1 MSLRLLALLLLSL
14 LLPACAGQRPQSRP
28 DQVISPPLTFALP
41 LVEERLLDNGLRL
54 YLNPDHELP
63 LVEISLMIGAGSIGE
78 PATKSGLVQ
87 LYAAALRSGGAGPL
101 APKAFD
107 DQLEALAADLSV
119 SSGSYAV
126 SCGLSLHRDDLESGL
141 AVLADLL
148 RRPRFD
154 KGRLELA
161 RRQMLEG
168 IRRQNDEP
176 GVIAQR
182 QLRRALYGDHPLGRT
197 PSLASVH
204 AIDRLDLL
212 DFHRRYVLPNNL
224 WLAVSGDFDPA
235 EMEQLLDKLF
245 GDWPLQAFELQHI
258 PPLTAPAEP
267 VVLAV
272 SKEVPQT
279 TVLLGQRGITKD
291 HPDLYALRVMNF
303 ILGGGGFNSRL
314 MREVRSNRGLAYS
327 VYSYF
332 QAGRRLPGLFVAGCE
347 TRTATVDEV
356 VALMRAEMRRIS
368 DEPVSAEE
376 LELARES
383 LINSFVFAFEDPHE
397 VVSQAMRLNFY
408 GYAEDYLQRYRDRL
422 AAVTA
427 DEVLEAARRHLQWD
441 GQTIVLVG
449 EQRGQTQ
456 PAERFGLPVAGL
468 TEGN

>member
-1 MSLRLLALLLLSL
+1 MSLRILALLLIAL
-14 LLPACAGQRPQSRP
+14 LLPACVGQRLQPRP
-28 DQVISPPLTFALP
+28 DQITSSPLTFAVP
-41 LVEERLLDNGLRL
+41 QVEQRVLDNGMRL

-63 LVEISLMIGAGSIGE
+63 LINISLMIGAGSIGE
-78 PATKSGLVQ
+78 PAAKSGLVQ
-87 LYAAALRSGGAGPL
+87 LYAAALRSGGAGRLSPQ
-101 APKAFD
+101 AFD
-107 DQLEALAADLSV
+107 DKLEGIAADLAV
-119 SSGSYAV
+119 SSGSYSV
-126 SCGLSLHRDDLESGL
+126 SCGLSLHRADLESGL

-154 KGRLELA
+154 KGRVELA

-176 GVIAQR
+176 GVLAQR

-197 PSLASVH
+197 PSLDSVED
-204 AIDRLDLL
+204 IDRQDLL

-224 WLAVSGDFDPA
+224 WLAVSGDFDPT
-235 EMEQLLDKLF
+235 EMELLLDRLF
-245 GDWPLQAFELQHI
+245 GDWPLQPFELQNI
-258 PPLTAPAEP
+258 PPLTAPLEP
-267 VVLAV
+267 VVLAL

-368 DEPVSAEE
+368 EEPVSDEE
-376 LELARES
+376 LEVARES

-397 VVSQAMRLNFY
+397 IVSQAMRLDFY
-408 GYAEDYLQRYRDRL
+408 GYAEDYLQGYRDRL
-422 AAVTA
+422 AAVTS
-427 DEVLEAARRHLQWD
+427 DDVLGAARRHLQWD
-441 GQTIVLVG
+441 RQTIVLVG
-449 EQRGQTQ
+449 EHMDQEQSS
-456 PAERFGLPVAGL
+456 ERFGLPVAGL
-468 TEGN
+468 PEEN

>member
-1 MSLRLLALLLLSL
+1 MSLRILVLLLIAL
-14 LLPACAGQRPQSRP
+14 LLPACVGQRLQPRP
-28 DQVISPPLTFALP
+28 DQITSSPLTFAVP
-41 LVEERLLDNGLRL
+41 KVEQRVLDNGMRL

-63 LVEISLMIGAGSIGE
+63 LINFSLMIGAGSIGE
-78 PATKSGLVQ
+78 PAAKSGLVQ
-87 LYAAALRSGGAGPL
+87 LYAAALRSGGAGRLSPQ
-101 APKAFD
+101 AFD
-107 DQLEALAADLSV
+107 DKLEGIAADLSV
-119 SSGSYAV
+119 SSGSYSV
-126 SCGLSLHRDDLESGL
+126 SCGLSLHRADLESGL
-141 AVLADLL
+141 AVLSDLL

-154 KGRLELA
+154 KGRVELA

-176 GVIAQR
+176 GVLAQW

-197 PSLASVH
+197 PSLDSVE
-204 AIDRLDLL
+204 AIDRQDLL

-224 WLAVSGDFDPA
+224 WLAVSGDFDPT
-235 EMEQLLDKLF
+235 EMELLLDRLF
-245 GDWPLQAFELQHI
+245 GDWPLQPFELQNI
-258 PPLTAPAEP
+258 PPLTAPLEP
-267 VVLAV
+267 VVLAL

-368 DEPVSAEE
+368 EEPVSDEE
-376 LELARES
+376 LEVARES
-383 LINSFVFAFEDPHE
+383 LIKSFVFAFEDPHE
-397 VVSQAMRLNFY
+397 IVSQAMRLDFY
-408 GYAEDYLQRYRDRL
+408 GYAEDYLQGYRDRL
-422 AAVTA
+422 AAVTS
-427 DEVLEAARRHLQWD
+427 DDVLGAARRHLQWD
-441 GQTIVLVG
+441 RQTIVLVG
-449 EQRGQTQ
+449 EHMDQEQSS
-456 PAERFGLPVAGL
+456 ERFGLPVAGL
-468 TEGN
+468 PEEN

>member
-1 MSLRLLALLLLSL
+1 MSLRLLVLLLLSL
-14 LLPACAGQRPQSRP
+14 LLMACAGQRSQPRP
-28 DQVISPPLTFALP
+28 DQIISPPLSFAVP
-41 LVEERLLDNGLRL
+41 RVEERLLDNGMRL

-63 LVEISLMIGAGSIGE
+63 LVKISLLIGAGSIGE

-87 LYAAALRSGGAGPL
+87 LYAAALRSGGAGQRTP
-101 APKAFD
+101 ADFD
-107 DQLEALAADLSV
+107 DKLESLAADLGV
-119 SSGSYAV
+119 SSGTYAV
-126 SCGLSLHRDDLESGL
+126 SCGLSLHRDDLESGV

-154 KGRLELA
+154 EQRVELA
-161 RRQMLEG
+161 RRQMLES

-176 GVIAQR
+176 GAIAQR

-197 PSLASVH
+197 PTLDSVQ
-204 AIDRLDLL
+204 AIDRQDLL

-235 EMEQLLDKLF
+235 EMEKLLDRLF
-245 GDWPLQAFELQHI
+245 GDWPLQPFELQEI
-258 PPLTAPAEP
+258 PPLTAPLEP
-267 VVLAV
+267 VVLALP
-272 SKEVPQT
+272 KEVPQT
-279 TVLLGQRGITKD
+279 TVLLGQRGITKE

-327 VYSYF
+327 VYSFF

-356 VALMRAEMRRIS
+356 VELMRAEMRRIS
-368 DEPVSAEE
+368 EEPVSDEE
-376 LELARES
+376 LEIARES

-427 DEVLEAARRHLQWD
+427 DEVLDAARRHLQWD
-441 GQTIVLVG
+441 RQTIVLVG
-449 EQRGQTQ
+449 EQMGQKQ

-468 TEGN
+468 IDED